1 MDSNISRV
9 AEIVIEVFVKAAGVG
24 HGYDW
29 IRLAKLWQIILGRIL
44 NKHSNNKILNYTLD
58 LNSIVWIKIIYWAQ

>member
-1 MDSNISRV
+1 M
-9 AEIVIEVFVKAAGVG
+9 KAVG

-29 IRLAKLWQIILGRIL
+29 IRLAKLGQIILGRIL

-58 LNSIVWIKIIYWAQ
+58 LNSIV

>member
-9 AEIVIEVFVKAAGVG
+9 AEIVIEVFAKAVGVG

-29 IRLAKLWQIILGRIL
+29 IRLARTDYFRKYVINTVIIKYL
-44 NKHSNNKILNYTLD
+44 
-58 LNSIVWIKIIYWAQ
+58 IIH

>member
-9 AEIVIEVFVKAAGVG
+9 AGIVIEVFVKAVSVS

-44 NKHSNNKILNYTLD
+44 NKHSNT
-58 LNSIVWIKIIYWAQ
+58 